1 MILTHFAYSESG
13 WFIDR
18 PLPLQPVNLL
28 VGKNSAGKSKT
39 IRSLGKTVAFL
50 LQQFDLRL
58 YEDFDVML
66 SFEDEGTR
74 FWYSFS
80 CKSGVI
86 EKERLKVGNQVYLE
100 RNGENALLHEDIIN
114 PPSNKLVLHVRRDT
128 VQYPYIEKIMAWAE
142 RACGIS
148 FNEIDMA
155 GDNSTSFRITGN
167 QQKLYDM
174 VKSLPAEGLQ
184 HVMDEANKLGY
195 PITRIRALDLTGDFK
210 KVLFRER
217 NVENALL
224 DKSLSKGMF
233 RTLYILIYI
242 EYISRQELPSLLMI
256 DDLCEG
262 LDYDRSISL
271 GKLLFE
277 FCKLHDIQLVAS
289 SNDTFLM
296 DAVDLEYWNI
306 IQRNG
311 SKILSVNIQD
321 NPTLFHDF
329 RFTGLSNSDF
339 ISTDYIS
346 RHLSD

>member
-1 MILTHFAYSESG
+1 MILTHFAYSELG
-13 WFIDR
+13 WSIER

-39 IRSLGKTVAFL
+39 IHSLGKTVSFL

-58 YEDFDVML
+58 YEDFAVSL
-66 SFEDEGTR
+66 SFEDEGAS
-74 FWYSFS
+74 FLYSFS
-80 CKSGVI
+80 CKKGVI
-86 EKERLKVGNQVYLE
+86 EKERLTVGDQVYLD
-100 RNGENALLHEDIIN
+100 RDGESALLHEETIN

-128 VQYPYIEKIMAWAE
+128 VQYPYIEKIMSWAE
-142 RACGIS
+142 RACGFS

-155 GDNSTSFRITGN
+155 GDNSTSFRIMGS

-174 VKSLPAEGLQ
+174 VKSLSVGELH
-184 HVMDEANKLGY
+184 HVIEMANKLKY

-210 KVLFRER
+210 KVIFSEEG
-217 NVENALL
+217 VEDPLL

-242 EYISRQELPSLLMI
+242 EYISRQELPSMLMI

-271 GKLLFE
+271 GQLLFE
-277 FCKLHDIQLVAS
+277 FCKSHNIQLVAS

-296 DAVDLEYWNI
+296 DVVDLEYWNV

-311 SKILSVNIQD
+311 SKISSINIQD
-321 NPTLFHDF
+321 NPTLFSNF
-329 RFTGLSNSDF
+329 RFTGLSNFDF
-339 ISTDYIS
+339 ISTDYIN
-346 RHLSD
+346 RHISD